1 MRILDFTNHDDTVQA
16 SDAFDISQRVE
27 HEVLIGFHIAGIY
40 LDLEVIIAGGVVAL
54 RYLVDGLHGIHELLN
69 QIMGVLLEP
78 DITEHDYVVSH
89 LVMVYD
95 GSISLDVSL
104 SFQPLLPFKGWRRR
118 EVDSCGKFLHGESG
132 VLLQQLEYL
141 DVDFVE
147 IFFCSHCFFIS
158 AFTDSCRI
166 IFC

>member
-1 MRILDFTNHDDTVQA
+1 MRILDFSYHDDAVQTSYA
-16 SDAFDISQRVE
+16 VDVSQRVE

-40 LDLEVIIAGGVVAL
+40 LDLEVIIAGGVVAF

-78 DITEHDYVVSH
+78 DIAEHNHVVPQ

-104 SFQPLLPFKGWRRR
+104 AFQPLLPLEGGRRG
-118 EVDSCGKFLHGESG
+118 EVYSCGKFLHGESG
-132 VLLQQLEYL
+132 VLLQ
-141 DVDFVE
+141 
-147 IFFCSHCFFIS
+147 
-158 AFTDSCRI
+158 
-166 IFC
+166 

>member
-1 MRILDFTNHDDTVQA
+1 MRILDFTYHDDAVQTSYA
-16 SDAFDISQRVE
+16 VDVSQRVE

-69 QIMGVLLEP
+69 QIVGVLLEP
-78 DITEHDYVVSH
+78 DIAEHDYVVPQ

-104 SFQPLLPFKGWRRR
+104 AFQPLLPLEGGGRG
-118 EVDSCGKFLHGESG
+118 EVYSCSKFLHGESG
-132 VLLQQLEYL
+132 VLLQ
-141 DVDFVE
+141 
-147 IFFCSHCFFIS
+147 
-158 AFTDSCRI
+158 
-166 IFC
+166 

>member
-78 DITEHDYVVSH
+78 DITEHNYVVSH

-104 SFQPLLPFKGWRRR
+104 TLQSLLTLEGGRR
-118 EVDSCGKFLHGESG
+118 GEAVSYTHLTLPTI
-132 VLLQQLEYL
+132 LL
-141 DVDFVE
+141 V
-147 IFFCSHCFFIS
+147 
-158 AFTDSCRI
+158 
-166 IFC
+166 